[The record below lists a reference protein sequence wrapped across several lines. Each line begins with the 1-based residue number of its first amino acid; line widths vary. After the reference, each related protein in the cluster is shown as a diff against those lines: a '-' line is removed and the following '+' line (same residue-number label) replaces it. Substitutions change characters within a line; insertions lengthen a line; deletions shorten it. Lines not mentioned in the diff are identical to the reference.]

1 VRAWALAVL
10 MLLAA
15 GLPAAAAGKVDVV
28 QLRNGDRLTC
38 EIKRLDRSILTV
50 STDPLGTV
58 SVHWGDIAT
67 LASPRQFDLQLES
80 GGHYLG
86 SLVSAA
92 AGRVGLAIDGGR
104 TLDFALLD
112 VVRLAPIGSSLWN
125 RMDGSIDAG
134 FIFSQ
139 AELETHWTLNGSANY
154 RSPLYLL
161 NATVSSQVTLREE
174 EDSIS
179 RNNIGLSAS
188 RLLAN
193 RWYTIG
199 FGTFQQNQELS
210 LDLRVL
216 GGGGIGRDLVHT
228 DHRLWSGF
236 GGLAYTHEQF
246 SGDPAAQS
254 AEAVIGGQIDFFTPG
269 HETFRITNSV
279 LSYYALSGRAR
290 FRLEVQSAWQHE
302 FLKDF
307 YWSLNAFDSFDSS
320 PPQDLKTNDS
330 GVSITLGWKF

>member
-1 VRAWALAVL
+1 MLAVV

-50 STDPLGTV
+50 NTDPLGTV

-92 AGRVGLAIDGGR
+92 AGRVGLAIDGGG

-134 FIFSQ
+134 FTFSQ